1 MKAVIVQTTTSNEE
15 EAKNIAEIL
24 IKYKLA
30 ACIQLKEIES
40 IYNWD
45 GKLWCE
51 RETLLSIKTKKELFS
66 KVKSKILE
74 LHSYD
79 TPEIIELD
87 ISNISEDYLKFIKEN
102 TIWVIF

>member
-1 MKAVIVQTTTSNEE
+1 MKTVIVQTTTSNEE
-15 EAKNIAEIL
+15 EAKKIAKIL
-24 IKYKLA
+24 IQDKLA
-30 ACIQLKEIES
+30 ACVQLKDIES
-40 IYNWD
+40 LYNWD
-45 GKLWCE
+45 GKLCCE
-51 RETLLSIKTKKELFS
+51 SETLLSIKTKKELFS

-102 TIWVIF
+102 TI

>member
-15 EAKNIAEIL
+15 EAKKIAKIL
-24 IKYKLA
+24 IQDKLA
-30 ACIQLKEIES
+30 ACVQLKSIES
-40 IYNWD
+40 LYNWD
-45 GKLWCE
+45 GKSCCE

-102 TIWVIF
+102 TI

>member
-15 EAKNIAEIL
+15 EAKKIAKIL
-24 IKYKLA
+24 IQDKLA
-30 ACIQLKEIES
+30 ACVQLKDIES
-40 IYNWD
+40 LYNWD
-45 GKLWCE
+45 GKLCCE

-87 ISNISEDYLKFIKEN
+87 ISNISEDYLKFSTFAHK
-102 TIWVIF
+102 T

>member
-1 MKAVIVQTTTSNEE
+1 MKAVIVQTTTSSKE

-24 IKYKLA
+24 IQYKLA
-30 ACIQLKEIES
+30 ACVQLKDIES
-40 IYNWD
+40 LYNWD
-45 GKLWCE
+45 GKLCCE

-87 ISNISEDYLKFIKEN
+87 ISNISENYLKFIKEN
-102 TIWVIF
+102 TI

>member
-1 MKAVIVQTTTSNEE
+1 MKAIIVQTTTSNEE
-15 EAKNIAEIL
+15 EAKRIAKIL
-24 IKYKLA
+24 IQDKLA
-30 ACIQLKEIES
+30 ACVQLKDIES
-40 IYNWD
+40 LYNWD
-45 GKLWCE
+45 GKLCCE

-102 TIWVIF
+102 TI

>member
-1 MKAVIVQTTTSNEE
+1 MKAVIIQTTTSNEE
-15 EAKNIAEIL
+15 EAKKIAKIL
-24 IKYKLA
+24 IQDKLA

-45 GKLWCE
+45 GKLCCE

-102 TIWVIF
+102 TI

>member
-15 EAKNIAEIL
+15 EAKKIAKIL
-24 IKYKLA
+24 IQDKLA
-30 ACIQLKEIES
+30 ACVQLKDIES
-40 IYNWD
+40 LYNWD
-45 GKLWCE
+45 GKLCCE

-102 TIWVIF
+102 II

>member
-1 MKAVIVQTTTSNEE
+1 MKAVIVQTTTSNKE
-15 EAKNIAEIL
+15 EAKNIAKIL
-24 IKYKLA
+24 IQDKLA
-30 ACIQLKEIES
+30 ACVQLKDIES
-40 IYNWD
+40 LYNWD
-45 GKLWCE
+45 GKLCCE

-102 TIWVIF
+102 TI

>member
-15 EAKNIAEIL
+15 EAKKIAKIL
-24 IKYKLA
+24 IQDKLA
-30 ACIQLKEIES
+30 ACVQLKDIES
-40 IYNWD
+40 LYNWD
-45 GKLWCE
+45 GKLCCE

-102 TIWVIF
+102 TYE

>member
-15 EAKNIAEIL
+15 EAKKIAKNL
-24 IKYKLA
+24 IQDKIA
-30 ACIQLKEIES
+30 ACVQLKDIES
-40 IYNWD
+40 LYNWD
-45 GKLWCE
+45 GKLCCE

-102 TIWVIF
+102 TI

>member
-1 MKAVIVQTTTSNEE
+1 MKTVIVKTTTSNEE
-15 EAKNIAEIL
+15 EAKKIAKIL
-24 IKYKLA
+24 IQDKLA
-30 ACIQLKEIES
+30 ACVQLKDIES
-40 IYNWD
+40 LYNWD
-45 GKLWCE
+45 GKLCCE

-102 TIWVIF
+102 TI

>member
-15 EAKNIAEIL
+15 EAKKIAKIL
-24 IKYKLA
+24 IQDKLA
-30 ACIQLKEIES
+30 ACVQLKEIES
-40 IYNWD
+40 LYNWD
-45 GKLWCE
+45 GKLCCE

-87 ISNISEDYLKFIKEN
+87 ISNISENYLKFIKEN
-102 TIWVIF
+102 TI

>member
-1 MKAVIVQTTTSNEE
+1 MKTDIVQTTISSKEKPKKI
-15 EAKNIAEIL
+15 AKIL
-24 IKYKLA
+24 IQDKLA
-30 ACIQLKEIES
+30 ACVQLKDIES
-40 IYNWD
+40 LYNWD
-45 GKLWCE
+45 GKLCCE

-102 TIWVIF
+102 KI

>member
-15 EAKNIAEIL
+15 EAKKIAKIL
-24 IKYKLA
+24 IQDKLA
-30 ACIQLKEIES
+30 ACVQLKDIES
-40 IYNWD
+40 LYNWD
-45 GKLWCE
+45 GKLCCE

-79 TPEIIELD
+79 IPEIIELD

-102 TIWVIF
+102 TI

>member
-15 EAKNIAEIL
+15 AKKIAKIL
-24 IKYKLA
+24 IQDKLA
-30 ACIQLKEIES
+30 ACVQLKDIES
-40 IYNWD
+40 LYNWD
-45 GKLWCE
+45 GKLCCE

-102 TIWVIF
+102 TI

>member
-15 EAKNIAEIL
+15 EAKKIAKIL
-24 IKYKLA
+24 IQDKLD
-30 ACIQLKEIES
+30 ACVQLKDIES
-40 IYNWD
+40 LYNWD
-45 GKLWCE
+45 GKLCCE

-102 TIWVIF
+102 TI

>member
-15 EAKNIAEIL
+15 EAKKIAKIL
-24 IKYKLA
+24 IQDKLA
-30 ACIQLKEIES
+30 ACVQLKDIES
-40 IYNWD
+40 LYNWD
-45 GKLWCE
+45 GKLCCE
-51 RETLLSIKTKKELFS
+51 RETLLSIKTKKELFF

-102 TIWVIF
+102 TI

>member
-1 MKAVIVQTTTSNEE
+1 MKAVIIQTTTSNEE
-15 EAKNIAEIL
+15 EAKKIAKIL
-24 IKYKLA
+24 IQDKLA
-30 ACIQLKEIES
+30 ACVQLKDIES
-40 IYNWD
+40 LYNWD
-45 GKLWCE
+45 GKLCCE

-102 TIWVIF
+102 TI

>member
-1 MKAVIVQTTTSNEE
+1 MKTVIVQTTTSNEE
-15 EAKNIAEIL
+15 EAKKIAKIL
-24 IKYKLA
+24 IQDKLA
-30 ACIQLKEIES
+30 ACVQLKDIES
-40 IYNWD
+40 LYNWD
-45 GKLWCE
+45 GKLCCE

-102 TIWVIF
+102 TI

>member
-15 EAKNIAEIL
+15 EAKKIAKIL
-24 IKYKLA
+24 IQDKLV
-30 ACIQLKEIES
+30 ACVQLKDIES
-40 IYNWD
+40 LYNWD
-45 GKLWCE
+45 GKLCCE

-102 TIWVIF
+102 TI

>member
-1 MKAVIVQTTTSNEE
+1 MKAVIIQTTTSSKE

-45 GKLWCE
+45 GKLCCE

-79 TPEIIELD
+79 TPEMIELD
-87 ISNISEDYLKFIKEN
+87 ISNISENYLKFIKEN
-102 TIWVIF
+102 TI

>member
-1 MKAVIVQTTTSNEE
+1 MKAVIVKTTTSNEE
-15 EAKNIAEIL
+15 EAKKIAKIL
-24 IKYKLA
+24 IQDKLA
-30 ACIQLKEIES
+30 ACVQLKDIES
-40 IYNWD
+40 LYNWD
-45 GKLWCE
+45 GKLCCE

-102 TIWVIF
+102 TI

>member
-1 MKAVIVQTTTSNEE
+1 MKTVIVQTTTSNEE
-15 EAKNIAEIL
+15 EAKKIAKIL
-24 IKYKLA
+24 IQDKLA
-30 ACIQLKEIES
+30 ACVQLKDIES
-40 IYNWD
+40 LYNWD
-45 GKLWCE
+45 GKLCCE

-87 ISNISEDYLKFIKEN
+87 ISNISEDYLKFVKEN
-102 TIWVIF
+102 TI

>member
-1 MKAVIVQTTTSNEE
+1 MKAVIVQTTTSSKE
-15 EAKNIAEIL
+15 EAKKIAKIL
-24 IKYKLA
+24 IQDKLA
-30 ACIQLKEIES
+30 ACVQLKDIES
-40 IYNWD
+40 LYNWD
-45 GKLWCE
+45 GKLCCE

-102 TIWVIF
+102 TI

>member
-1 MKAVIVQTTTSNEE
+1 MKAVIVQTTTSSKE

-30 ACIQLKEIES
+30 ACVQLKDIES
-40 IYNWD
+40 LYNWD
-45 GKLWCE
+45 GKLCCE

-102 TIWVIF
+102 TI

>member
-1 MKAVIVQTTTSNEE
+1 MKAVIVQTTTSNQE
-15 EAKNIAEIL
+15 EAKKIAKIL
-24 IKYKLA
+24 IQDKLA
-30 ACIQLKEIES
+30 ACVQLKDIES
-40 IYNWD
+40 LYNWD
-45 GKLWCE
+45 GKLCCE
-51 RETLLSIKTKKELFS
+51 REILLSIKTKKELFS

-102 TIWVIF
+102 TI

>member
-1 MKAVIVQTTTSNEE
+1 MKAVIVQTTTYNEE
-15 EAKNIAEIL
+15 EAKKIAKIL
-24 IKYKLA
+24 IQDKLA
-30 ACIQLKEIES
+30 ACVQLKDIES
-40 IYNWD
+40 LYNWD
-45 GKLWCE
+45 GKLCCE

-102 TIWVIF
+102 TI

>member
-15 EAKNIAEIL
+15 EAKKIAKIL
-24 IKYKLA
+24 IQDKLA
-30 ACIQLKEIES
+30 ACVQLKDIES
-40 IYNWD
+40 LYNWD
-45 GKLWCE
+45 GKLCCE
-51 RETLLSIKTKKELFS
+51 RETLLSIKTKKELFY

-102 TIWVIF
+102 TI

>member
-15 EAKNIAEIL
+15 EAKKIAKIL
-24 IKYKLA
+24 IQDKLA
-30 ACIQLKEIES
+30 ACVQLKDIES
-40 IYNWD
+40 LYNWD
-45 GKLWCE
+45 DKLCCE

-87 ISNISEDYLKFIKEN
+87 ISNISENYLKFIKEN
-102 TIWVIF
+102 TI

>member
-15 EAKNIAEIL
+15 EAKKIAKIL
-24 IKYKLA
+24 IQDKLA
-30 ACIQLKEIES
+30 ACVQLKDIES
-40 IYNWD
+40 LYNWD
-45 GKLWCE
+45 GKLCCE

-102 TIWVIF
+102 TT

>member
-1 MKAVIVQTTTSNEE
+1 MKVVIVQTTTSNEE
-15 EAKNIAEIL
+15 EAKKIAKIL
-24 IKYKLA
+24 IQDKLA
-30 ACIQLKEIES
+30 ACVQLKDIES
-40 IYNWD
+40 LYNWD
-45 GKLWCE
+45 GKLCCE
-51 RETLLSIKTKKELFS
+51 RETLLSVKTKKELFS

-102 TIWVIF
+102 TI

>member
-1 MKAVIVQTTTSNEE
+1 MKTVIVQTTTSNEE
-15 EAKNIAEIL
+15 EAKKIAKIL
-24 IKYKLA
+24 IQDKLA
-30 ACIQLKEIES
+30 ACVQLKDIES
-40 IYNWD
+40 LYNWD
-45 GKLWCE
+45 DKLCCE

-87 ISNISEDYLKFIKEN
+87 ISNISENYLKFIKEN
-102 TIWVIF
+102 TI

>member
-15 EAKNIAEIL
+15 EAKKIAKML
-24 IKYKLA
+24 MQDKLA
-30 ACIQLKEIES
+30 ACVQLKDIES
-40 IYNWD
+40 LYNWD
-45 GKLWCE
+45 GKLCCE
-51 RETLLSIKTKKELFS
+51 RETLLSIKTKKELFF

-102 TIWVIF
+102 TI

>member
-1 MKAVIVQTTTSNEE
+1 MKAVIVQTTISNEE
-15 EAKNIAEIL
+15 EAKKIAKML
-24 IKYKLA
+24 IQDKLA
-30 ACIQLKEIES
+30 ACVQLKDIES
-40 IYNWD
+40 LYNWD
-45 GKLWCE
+45 GKLCCE

-102 TIWVIF
+102 TI

>member
-1 MKAVIVQTTTSNEE
+1 MKAVIIQTTTSSKE

-24 IKYKLA
+24 IKYKRA

-45 GKLWCE
+45 DKLCCE

-102 TIWVIF
+102 TI